1 MTPFAFFLS
10 GRYPCPTTRT
20 IEFYNLVA
28 HYLFSF
34 RRSTSSFFRLAVLCA
49 VQYLC
54 QTVIHLTPVQNQV
67 LVILHEFVVLKTHL
81 RRSVAII
88 TIECYLDIAVQIT
101 LTFPFYGVNGY
112 TDFLSSRFFSAWER
126 ALLFR
131 QVHRTLCRITPHQ
144 ADLPHISY
152 RTAIAAYALTH
163 EPDLFFKN
171 HVSI

>member
-1 MTPFAFFLS
+1 M
-10 GRYPCPTTRT
+10 
-20 IEFYNLVA
+20 
-28 HYLFSF
+28 FSF
-34 RRSTSSFFRLAVLCA
+34 RRSTSPFFRLAVLCA

-88 TIECYLDIAVQIT
+88 TIERYLDIAVQIT

-131 QVHRTLCRITPHQ
+131 QVHRTLCRITPPSGRFAPHFIQ
-144 ADLPHISY
+144 NGNCSIRSNSRTGPIFQKSRIDLIL
-152 RTAIAAYALTH
+152 AIIESPFRCLQSVAGNVDSVIVCL
-163 EPDLFFKN
+163 L
-171 HVSI
+171 